1 MRFTMKI
8 MDKVLAITAMFA
20 LIIALLLTSFQ
31 VAIYGDPDYKFY
43 EKEQSATDEITEIR
57 LTDEEI
63 EES

>member
-1 MRFTMKI
+1 MKI

-43 EKEQSATDEITEIR
+43 EKEYEKYNVTESLNMKMEDVIDR
-57 LTDEEI
+57 K
-63 EES
+63 SVV